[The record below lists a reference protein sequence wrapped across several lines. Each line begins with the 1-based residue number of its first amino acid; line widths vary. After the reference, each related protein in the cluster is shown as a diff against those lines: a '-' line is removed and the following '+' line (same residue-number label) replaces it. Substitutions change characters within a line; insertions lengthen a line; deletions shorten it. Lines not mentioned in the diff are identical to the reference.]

1 VVGKIDEL
9 CTIASDFKPD
19 LILLTETWCHE
30 QISDAFLEIPGFELI
45 NDLRIDRNNTD
56 KGRGG
61 GLLVYSRKD
70 LPVYVLSIDGDN
82 NHFQYCKFKV
92 MDLTFYLIYRSPNSG
107 ADSISGLARLIREAE
122 KNCLFFGDFN
132 LPDIDWEGGV
142 ARGRSRELLEAVNDR
157 LMEQLVQFS
166 THVRGNT
173 LDLLLTDVPER
184 VIDVADEGR
193 LGASDHVLVAA
204 RIAVGAGPPPTD
216 RGLPDW
222 GRADWQGMQAELQQL
237 NWDQILHG
245 QSADQAWNTVK
256 VRVEQLVS
264 RHVPS
269 RRRRN
274 HDRPPWLTREILRAI
289 RRKKKLWRR
298 AKQGQN
304 VAEYREAEKAVRNMI
319 RSSKRRFERN
329 IAKGCGSEKAS
340 KKRFFAY
347 IRRKTKSRPCV
358 GPLRDSQGRTVHQDS
373 EMAALLNRFFSSVF
387 TREDTTNV
395 PEPEHVA
402 GGHYIS
408 DVKITAK
415 AVKEKI
421 KKLRVDS
428 AAGPDGIGPLL
439 LKKLMHELAWPL
451 TKVMR
456 ASVREGAVPEDWRTA
471 NVTPIYKKG
480 QKSDPGNYRPV
491 SLTSVCS
498 RLLESIIKDQIV
510 EHLDKSGLIRSTQHG
525 FMKGRSCVT
534 NLLVFLE
541 KLTAELDSGAAAD
554 VIYLDFAKAFD
565 TVPHERLKKKLRAH
579 GIRGRLLDWIS
590 AWLGDRKQRVVL
602 NGNVS
607 AWEAVL
613 SGVPQGSV
621 LGPLLFL
628 IFINDL
634 DAAVSLAELLLKFA
648 DDTKVARVISS
659 DADRLALQAA
669 LNNLVEWTDKWGMRF
684 NIQKCKVMHVG
695 RNNPQ
700 YQYMMAGQQLE
711 ATREEKDL
719 GVIVSD
725 NLKPAAQCA
734 KAAKTAQTVLGQ
746 ITRAFQYRDRTIFP
760 QLYKQYVRPHLEF
773 AVQAWSPWL
782 QADKELLE
790 SVQRR
795 AVGMVSGL
803 QSRDYEGRLR
813 ELKLTTLEERR
824 HQADM
829 LQMYKLMSGEQAAE
843 AAWFRPAPQAAARTR
858 QNADP
863 LNVRP
868 NHGRL
873 ELRRNAFSV
882 RAGEPWNAVPAHI
895 KRSGTAAG
903 FKRAYANHRE
913 AMILNIV

>member
-1 VVGKIDEL
+1 M
-9 CTIASDFKPD
+9 F
-19 LILLTETWCHE
+19 
-30 QISDAFLEIPGFELI
+30 
-45 NDLRIDRNNTD
+45 
-56 KGRGG
+56 
-61 GLLVYSRKD
+61 
-70 LPVYVLSIDGDN
+70 
-82 NHFQYCKFKV
+82 
-92 MDLTFYLIYRSPNSG
+92 LIYRSPSSG
-107 ADSISGLARLIREAE
+107 NDSISGIARLIRGAE

-142 ARGRSRELLEAVNDR
+142 ARGRSRELLEAANDR
-157 LMEQLVQFS
+157 LLEQLVQFS

-173 LDLLLTDVPER
+173 LDLILTDIPER
-184 VIDVADEGR
+184 VINVAEEGQ
-193 LGASDHVLVAA
+193 LGASDHVLMAA
-204 RIAVGAGPPPTD
+204 RIAVGAGPPPAD
-216 RGLPDW
+216 RALPDW
-222 GRADWQGMQAELQQL
+222 RRADWQGMRTELQQL
-237 NWDQILHG
+237 DWDQVLQG
-245 QSADQAWNTVK
+245 KTADQAWSTLRE
-256 VRVEQLVS
+256 RVEQLVA
-264 RHVPS
+264 RHVPN

-274 HDRPPWLTREILRAI
+274 HDRPPWLSREILRAI
-289 RRKKKLWRR
+289 RRKKKLWSR

-319 RSSKRRFERN
+319 RNAKRRFERN
-329 IAKGCGSEKAS
+329 IAKGCGSEQAN

-347 IRRKTKSRPCV
+347 IRRKTKSGPCV
-358 GPLRDSQGRTVHQDS
+358 GPLKDGQGKTVHQDG

-395 PEPEHVA
+395 PEPENVA
-402 GGHYIS
+402 GRHEIS
-408 DVKITAK
+408 SVKITVR
-415 AVKEKI
+415 AVKDRI

-428 AAGPDGIGPLL
+428 VAGPDVIGPLL

-456 ASVREGAVPEDWRTA
+456 ASVREGLVPEDWRTA

-498 RLLESIIKDQIV
+498 CLLESIIKDQIV
-510 EHLDKSGLIRSTQHG
+510 EHLERSGVIRGTQHG
-525 FMKGRSCVT
+525 FMKGCSCVT

-541 KLTAELDSGAAAD
+541 KLMAEVDNGAAVD
-554 VIYLDFAKAFD
+554 IVYLDFAKAFD

-579 GIRGRLLDWIS
+579 GIRGKLLDWIS
-590 AWLGDRKQRVVL
+590 AWLSDRKQRVVL
-602 NGNVS
+602 NGNLS

-621 LGPLLFL
+621 LGPLLFF

-634 DAAVSLAELLLKFA
+634 DMAVSLAELILKFA
-648 DDTKVARVISS
+648 DDTKVARVIRS
-659 DADRLALQAA
+659 DEDRLALQAA
-669 LNNLVEWTDKWGMRF
+669 LNNLVEWSERWGMRF
-684 NIQKCKVMHVG
+684 NMQKCKVMHVG
-695 RNNPQ
+695 RTNKQHQ
-700 YQYMMAGQQLE
+700 YTMAGQQL
-711 ATREEKDL
+711 AVTKEEKDL
-719 GVIVSD
+719 GVTISD

-734 KAAKTAQTVLGQ
+734 KAARTAQTVLGQ
-746 ITRAFQYRDRTIFP
+746 IVRAFRYRDRTIFL
-760 QLYKQYVRPHLEF
+760 QLYKQYIRPHLEF

-790 SVQRR
+790 NVQKH

-803 QSRDYEGRLR
+803 QSRDYEGRLK

-829 LQMYKLMSGEQAAE
+829 LQMYKEVSSGHAAQT
-843 AAWFRPAPQAAARTR
+843 AWFRPAPEAAARTR

-873 ELRRNAFSV
+873 ELRRNAFTV
-882 RAGEPWNAVPAHI
+882 RVGEPWNAVPAHI
-895 KRSGTAAG
+895 KKSRTAAG
-903 FKRAYANHRE
+903 FKRAYAKHRE
-913 AMILNIV
+913 AMILN